1 MTAPDTHP
9 AASLAEIRK
18 RPWLRDRMGTSAY
31 SQSDDAARAIPALL
45 AAIDALTEA
54 LTRHRPW
61 FVNGEGTRICGGCL
75 EPSPCP
81 DDPEAIVA
89 RALSGKEAGQHG

>member
-1 MTAPDTHP
+1 VSVVAVSDIHP

-31 SQSDDAARAIPALL
+31 SQSDDAARAVPALL

-54 LTRHRPW
+54 LTRHRQW
-61 FVNGEGTRICGGCL
+61 FTDSKNVRRCGGCL

-81 DDPEAIVA
+81 DDPDMIVE
-89 RALSGKEAGQHG
+89 RALGDRA